1 LSPGNLAPDRVS
13 KYVHDPDGLIAA
25 RYVIAMEFATIAA
38 AQRRALRVLV
48 KIDSTLLA
56 SRASVS
62 LLMVYDRRSALSRAL
77 YAGAQ
82 VLFCSAM
89 TLGSC
94 QSCAMLWRIPVD
106 THEQRIGIMSTLFSV
121 ILSAAK
127 DLMPVASGDE
137 ILRCAPARR
146 LLRAR

>member
-1 LSPGNLAPDRVS
+1 
-13 KYVHDPDGLIAA
+13 
-25 RYVIAMEFATIAA
+25 MEFATIAA

-56 SRASVS
+56 SRASVP

-89 TLGSC
+89 TLGS
-94 QSCAMLWRIPVD
+94 
-106 THEQRIGIMSTLFSV
+106 
-121 ILSAAK
+121 
-127 DLMPVASGDE
+127 
-137 ILRCAPARR
+137 
-146 LLRAR
+146 